1 MEHVST
7 LCAISTVG
15 IAPTGF
21 AFGRV
26 DRSSSRPGRFR
37 KKTLPLHDQCATAT
51 DNPVSP
57 SNTNTV
63 PAGPYTAATAQ
74 SPLAAHFFRECEDGA
89 PDSGQRGEAKSR
101 RKSSFAGVRF
111 RRRGQT
117 LTGPPKPVL
126 ENISIASHIR
136 RPSSSW
142 VRRLSFQP
150 EKRASCQT
158 PVSPSSNGPNSP
170 ASPPASIQRRPN
182 KLVKRP
188 PSHHA
193 HSPSLSG
200 NAPFSP
206 LTPAAFRRPATSHQR
221 SETLGHKASHSL
233 NFEPSLILNPP
244 PNHSDLASLSDDHVW
259 RPYIDVSPEALSERL
274 ARRFSTATRPKDPG
288 LRRIVPNSDT
298 APALL
303 LATSIRG
310 KLPTV
315 EAGLDGSSPSSP
327 VQFRNPF
334 GPSGFPPQQQ
344 QQELSLPPEESDRP
358 ASPSIDDAD
367 PKRPPTGTGS
377 ADAGKLRNGS
387 MVFSKRRAI
396 STPLPAP
403 ATEGTLLVP
412 SQAHGRR
419 NITDPDIFRRP
430 AVSQAGV
437 PSPMMSDLMG
447 SRRRAHPLL
456 CQDYKIDMA
465 HLREFGS
472 RPLSL
477 DTLPLARFQG
487 AFRQRPKRHSI
498 AASDPASTV
507 IGSDDTH
514 IFTSG
519 DEDETDFLSD
529 TAFDSIRTHI
539 TTSSNSGPYAPRIQT
554 IFDKDFPVKMSER
567 TSSNIP
573 VLETCGSL
581 TSHSLEKCHCG
592 SDRDATSIPTPAPIA
607 SKASDMH
614 EGDSNISFPSDLT
627 DDEDSRSLLAALP
640 GETTGPFTE
649 SQSSTLSLRG
659 KAGGHN
665 RSEVFASNRQVTAP
679 ELRQS
684 YKCDSH
690 SLNNEALDL
699 CPKMNIFDWSE
710 QPRSDREATGPDGRP
725 RTVHGKHTPD
735 VRGSR
740 APGRKAPSTLHL
752 RSQSV
757 PVTRDTP
764 PINEQRQTS
773 GKFGTWGLGS
783 KGVSEDWDSDFDFE
797 DADESPTSETV
808 KPNKALPRRGMIVPP
823 AILERQ
829 ASLHGQ
835 FGQVQELTLLVEEL
849 KRLRHQGSFLNLV
862 RGPSSDLWKEAEGI
876 VNLATLDDDGHDNS
890 PPGSPSSL
898 TFSFDESEGDSSNA
912 NDAWKRVSGGS
923 WGVSLSEHSN
933 SRPTTSPSP
942 EVAAKPN
949 SVLDLIYQQRNSGD
963 STFTESHPPRSKKLP
978 FDTQSL
984 RDLVVRAGVVTRAL
998 KEVIR
1003 KADGVTAEPRETTH
1017 LSDPAFSRIFDQ
1029 PSHDNPS
1036 LET

>member
-15 IAPTGF
+15 IAPTGL

-51 DNPVSP
+51 DHTVSP
-57 SNTNTV
+57 LNTNPV
-63 PAGPYTAATAQ
+63 PAGPYTTAIAQ
-74 SPLAAHFFRECEDGA
+74 SHLAADFLRECEDGA
-89 PDSGQRGEAKSR
+89 PDSDQPGEARSR
-101 RKSSFAGVRF
+101 RKSSFAGVRL

-117 LTGPPKPVL
+117 LTGPPRPVF
-126 ENISIASHIR
+126 ENLSIASHIR

-158 PVSPSSNGPNSP
+158 PVSPSSNGPGSPTSP
-170 ASPPASIQRRPN
+170 AASIQRRPN

-188 PSHHA
+188 PSHNANSH
-193 HSPSLSG
+193 PLSG
-200 NAPFSP
+200 NAPPSP

-244 PNHSDLASLSDDHVW
+244 PNQSDLAALGDDHAW
-259 RPYIDVSPEALSERL
+259 HPYIDVSPEGLSERL

-288 LRRIVPNSDT
+288 LRRIVPNADT

-310 KLPTV
+310 KHPTV
-315 EAGLDGSSPSSP
+315 EADLDESTPSP

-334 GPSGFPPQQQ
+334 GPSGVSPQ
-344 QQELSLPPEESDRP
+344 QQELPLPPEERNRQ
-358 ASPSIDDAD
+358 IHTFVDDAG
-367 PKRPPTGTGS
+367 PKCPPTSTGP
-377 ADAGKLRNGS
+377 ADNESLKDGLL
-387 MVFSKRRAI
+387 VYPKRRAI
-396 STPLPAP
+396 STPLPAS
-403 ATEGTLLVP
+403 TKSEGTLLVP

-419 NITDPDIFRRP
+419 NITDPNIFRRP
-430 AVSQAGV
+430 TVSQNGV
-437 PSPMMSDLMG
+437 PSSMMSEVIG
-447 SRRRAHPLL
+447 SRRTPYPLS
-456 CQDYKIDMA
+456 CQGYKLDMA
-465 HLREFGS
+465 HLRDIGS
-472 RPLSL
+472 RPFALDAAPLS
-477 DTLPLARFQG
+477 RSQG
-487 AFRQRPKRHSI
+487 TFRQRPKSHSI

-554 IFDKDFPVKMSER
+554 IFDKEFPVKLSEGMSNM
-567 TSSNIP
+567 S
-573 VLETCGSL
+573 VLETDGPL
-581 TSHSLEKCHCG
+581 TSHSLENCQCD
-592 SDRDATSIPTPAPIA
+592 SDRDATPIPTPAPIA
-607 SKASDMH
+607 DKASNMH

-640 GETTGPFTE
+640 SETTVSFARV
-649 SQSSTLSLRG
+649 QSSTLPLKGNASDCF
-659 KAGGHN
+659 
-665 RSEVFASNRQVTAP
+665 RSE
-679 ELRQS
+679 
-684 YKCDSH
+684 CDSH
-690 SLNNEALDL
+690 SLANEALDS

-725 RTVHGKHTPD
+725 RTVHGKHAPD

-757 PVTRDTP
+757 PVTRDSP
-764 PINEQRQTS
+764 AINEQRQTS

-797 DADESPTSETV
+797 DADESTTSETM
-808 KPNKALPRRGMIVPP
+808 KPNKTLPRRGMIVPQ
-823 AILERQ
+823 AIMERQ

-862 RGPSSDLWKEAEGI
+862 RGPSSELWKEAEGI
-876 VNLATLDDDGHDNS
+876 VNLATLDDDDHDNS

-898 TFSFDESEGDSSNA
+898 TFSFDESEGDSSNT
-912 NDAWKRVSGGS
+912 NDPWKRVSGGS
-923 WGVSLSEHSN
+923 WGVSFSEQSN

-942 EVAAKPN
+942 EVTAKPN

-963 STFTESHPPRSKKLP
+963 STFTESHLPRSKKLP

-1003 KADGVTAEPRETTH
+1003 KADGVTAEPKEIIH
-1017 LSDPAFSRIFDQ
+1017 LTDPPFSRIFDQ
-1029 PSHDNPS
+1029 SSHDDAS
-1036 LET
+1036 LKTYSK

>member
-51 DNPVSP
+51 DNPASP
-57 SNTNTV
+57 SNTNPV
-63 PAGPYTAATAQ
+63 PTGPLTAATTQ
-74 SPLAAHFFRECEDGA
+74 SPLAADFFRECEYGA
-89 PDSGQRGEAKSR
+89 PGSGQPGEAKSR
-101 RKSSFAGVRF
+101 RKSSFAGVRL

-117 LTGPPKPVL
+117 LTGPPKPVF

-158 PVSPSSNGPNSP
+158 PVSPSSNGPSSP

-182 KLVKRP
+182 RLVKRP

-193 HSPSLSG
+193 NSHSLSG
-200 NAPFSP
+200 NAPSSP

-244 PNHSDLASLSDDHVW
+244 SNQSDLAALGDDHVW
-259 RPYIDVSPEALSERL
+259 HPYIDVSPEGLSERL
-274 ARRFSTATRPKDPG
+274 ARRFSTATRPKDQG
-288 LRRIVPNSDT
+288 LRRIVPNADT

-303 LATSIRG
+303 LATAIRG
-310 KLPTV
+310 KHPTA
-315 EAGLDGSSPSSP
+315 EAGLDESTPSSP

-344 QQELSLPPEESDRP
+344 ELPLPPEESDRQ

-367 PKRPPTGTGS
+367 PKCPPTSTG
-377 ADAGKLRNGS
+377 AENFKNGS
-387 MVFSKRRAI
+387 LVYSKRRAI
-396 STPLPAP
+396 STPLPSSAKS
-403 ATEGTLLVP
+403 EGTLLVP

-419 NITDPDIFRRP
+419 NITDPNIFRRP
-430 AVSQAGV
+430 TVSQTGV
-437 PSPMMSDLMG
+437 PSPMMSELIG

-465 HLREFGS
+465 HLRGIGS
-472 RPLSL
+472 RPLAL
-477 DTLPLARFQG
+477 DAVPLGRFQG
-487 AFRQRPKRHSI
+487 TFRQRPKRHSI

-539 TTSSNSGPYAPRIQT
+539 TTSSTSGPYAPRIQT
-554 IFDKDFPVKMSER
+554 IFDKDFPVKMPEG

-573 VLETCGSL
+573 ILETCGPL
-581 TSHSLEKCHCG
+581 TSHSLENCHCDSG
-592 SDRDATSIPTPAPIA
+592 RDATPIPTPAPIA
-607 SKASDMH
+607 DKASDIH

-627 DDEDSRSLLAALP
+627 DDEDSRSLVAALP
-640 GETTGPFTE
+640 SETTGPFAQA
-649 SQSSTLSLRG
+649 QSSILSLKG
-659 KAGGHN
+659 KAGDGF
-665 RSEVFASNRQVTAP
+665 RSEVFASGRQVTAP

-690 SLNNEALDL
+690 SLANEALDS

-710 QPRSDREATGPDGRP
+710 QPRSDREAGPDGRP
-725 RTVHGKHTPD
+725 RTVHGKHAPD

-764 PINEQRQTS
+764 AINEQRQTS

-797 DADESPTSETV
+797 DADESTTSETM
-808 KPNKALPRRGMIVPP
+808 KPNKTLPRRGMIVPP

-862 RGPSSDLWKEAEGI
+862 RGPSSELWKEAEGI

-898 TFSFDESEGDSSNA
+898 TFSFDESEGDSSNT
-912 NDAWKRVSGGS
+912 NDPWKRVSGGS

-942 EVAAKPN
+942 EVTAKPN

-963 STFTESHPPRSKKLP
+963 STFTESHLPRSKKLP

-1003 KADGVTAEPRETTH
+1003 KADGVTAEPRETMH
-1017 LSDPAFSRIFDQ
+1017 LSDPPFSRIFDQ
-1029 PSHDNPS
+1029 SSHDNAS
-1036 LET
+1036 LETYSK